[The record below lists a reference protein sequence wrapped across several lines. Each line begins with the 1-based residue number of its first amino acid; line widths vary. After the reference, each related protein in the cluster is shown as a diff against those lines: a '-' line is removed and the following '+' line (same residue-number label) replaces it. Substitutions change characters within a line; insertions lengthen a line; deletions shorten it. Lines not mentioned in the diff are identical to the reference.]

1 MSQTEIK
8 DTRRHD
14 LDAIR
19 SFAMLLG
26 IFLHAGL
33 AYTGGFWIVN
43 DGDVSQIFA
52 ISIPAIHGFRMPLFF
67 LLSGFFTAML
77 WKKRGA
83 GGLLSHRFKRIFLPL
98 VLIGSVILPT
108 MWSVT
113 GWATRVQSR
122 EIESRV
128 EQYEGE
134 RAPSDDIWTVA
145 GFGDMQGLLAYG
157 EGSEFLDQQDPIY
170 GVTPL
175 GWTAIHDQPDAAR
188 YLLEVGA
195 DPSAVY
201 KDQNTPMHTAC
212 FFGRD
217 EVAKHLLE
225 AGADLELQSAVG
237 ERPADAM
244 RHNRQTTEFIA
255 NMLQMPIDFDEV
267 SAGREAIRVMI
278 EEREQVSAASEEVG
292 EEMGLIE
299 KLQRGTFF
307 GNFFSHLWFLWF
319 LCWFVVGFVVVMG
332 VLSVLPGVRL
342 PGVLISVPLC
352 FVWLVPLTMVTQ
364 SHMQGGGTLPGFGPD
379 TSVGVLPM
387 PHVLLHYAIF
397 FGFGAAMFLRRG
409 AARRLGSFWY
419 VTLPV
424 GLLIV
429 PFGLMFAYEPDRSAE
444 LIADD
449 STRAFVNNLLQV
461 LYAWFMTFG
470 LLGLFET
477 LLSRERAWVRYVSD
491 SSYWLYLAHLPLVVV
506 GQVLLLD
513 VEVSGLLKGTLLT
526 LVSSVF
532 LLGTYA
538 LFVRRTPIGLLLNG
552 RRVARRAAATARS
565 TAVAQ

>member
-8 DTRRHD
+8 DPRRHD

-43 DGDVSQIFA
+43 DKDASQVFA

-77 WKKRGA
+77 WKKRGTK
-83 GGLLSHRFKRIFLPL
+83 GLLGHRFKRIFLPL
-98 VLIGSVILPT
+98 VLVGSVILPT

-113 GWATRVQSR
+113 GWATRVQSGK
-122 EIESRV
+122 IESRV

-145 GFGDMQGLLAYG
+145 GYGDMQGLLAYG

-175 GWTAIHDQPDAAR
+175 GWTAIHDKPDAAR
-188 YLLEVGA
+188 YLLDMGA
-195 DPSAVY
+195 DPSARY

-225 AGADLELQSAVG
+225 AGADLQVQSAAG

-244 RHNRQTTEFIA
+244 RHNKQTTEFIA
-255 NMLQMPIDFDEV
+255 NMLEMPIDFDEV
-267 SAGREAIRVMI
+267 NAGREAIHVMI
-278 EEREQVSAASEEVG
+278 EERERASTESESAN

-299 KLQRGTFF
+299 KLQSGTFF
-307 GNFFSHLWFLWF
+307 GNFFSHLWFLWY
-319 LCWFVVGFVVVMG
+319 LCWFVIGFVVVMC
-332 VLSVLPGVRL
+332 VLPLLPGVRL
-342 PGVLISVPLC
+342 PGVFFSVPVC
-352 FVWLVPLTMVTQ
+352 FVWLVPLTMLTQ
-364 SHMQGGGTLPGFGPD
+364 SHMNGGGVLPGFGPD

-397 FGFGAAMFLRRG
+397 FGFGAAVFLSRG
-409 AARRLGSFWY
+409 SARKLGSLWY
-419 VTLPV
+419 VTLPIA
-424 GLLIV
+424 LLIM
-429 PFGLMFAYEPDRSAE
+429 PAGLMFAYNPERTAD
-444 LIADD
+444 LVADD
-449 STRAFVNNLLQV
+449 SMRSFVNNLLQV

-477 LLSRERAWVRYVSD
+477 LLSKERAWVRYVSD
-491 SSYWLYLAHLPLVVV
+491 SSYWLYLAHLPPVVV
-506 GQVLLLD
+506 GQALLLD
-513 VEVSGLLKGTLLT
+513 VEMPGLLKGTLLT
-526 LVSSVF
+526 LVSTVF
-532 LLGTYA
+532 LLWTYA
-538 LFVRRTPIGLLLNG
+538 LFVRRSPIGLLLNG
-552 RRVARRAAATARS
+552 RRVKNAAADPVS
-565 TAVAQ
+565 V